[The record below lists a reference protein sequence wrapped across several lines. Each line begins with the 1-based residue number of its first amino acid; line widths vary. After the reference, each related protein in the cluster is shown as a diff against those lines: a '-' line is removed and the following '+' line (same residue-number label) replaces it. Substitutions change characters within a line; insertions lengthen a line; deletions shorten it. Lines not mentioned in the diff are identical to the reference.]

1 MRFNCGPTIT
11 ILLFLLSITGCATVN
26 TPAPAAAFVEAP
38 AIPPPRNAN
47 DDVVETLVTTAFQLG
62 TLPVPI
68 DVEEDGAIPPG
79 MTTTVPMTANRLV
92 ERAIND
98 LLQNSRG
105 VLRTWASRSHVYF
118 PMIEKTFAEEGVP
131 DELKY
136 LALQESSLNPTVR
149 SSAGAVGLWQFMAAT
164 AKSEG
169 LRIDSWVDERRDPE
183 KATRAAAKHLKAL
196 NESYQGSWHLSL
208 AGYNC
213 SYRCIM
219 RSVEKAGR
227 TIENPPT
234 FWEIYPHLPQQTR
247 EFVPRF
253 IAASL
258 IVSNPEQYGIHVDD
272 LGQELAYDIVKVQG
286 MLGLDDAAKYA
297 GTDLATIRNL
307 NPSLLKA
314 SLPDG
319 TDPYEL
325 KIPLGS
331 FDRFVSAFHAR
342 PPTGTKGAGE
352 YEVKNGDSLDRIA
365 RNYKIN
371 IEDLRRA
378 NNMSNNLIH
387 AKQKLLLPGLGSSR
401 ETRLASD
408 SREFVAYNEHN
419 FKPIKLGQEFQ
430 LVRQSGSTER
440 EPLMAVSLSQAD
452 PDEGA
457 LSLVPTIYK
466 VRPGDSLGSISRRF
480 GVSIASIQKGNNLKG
495 NALRPS
501 QELTIHAAAEASTS
515 VVAEAAAAEK
525 KKSYEVQLGDSL
537 SDIARRF
544 RVSVDNIKR
553 WNRLSDNRIFPGM
566 SLLVN

>member
-1 MRFNCGPTIT
+1 MRFNCGPTLT
-11 ILLFLLSITGCATVN
+11 ILLILLSITGCATV
-26 TPAPAAAFVEAP
+26 TT
-38 AIPPPRNAN
+38 PPPAVVFIEPPAEKPVRKTNE
-47 DDVVETLVTTAFQLG
+47 DVVETLVTSARQLG
-62 TLPVPI
+62 TMPVPI
-68 DVEEDGAIPPG
+68 DVEEDGEISPEL
-79 MTTTVPMTANRLV
+79 TTTVPMTANRLV

-105 VLRTWASRSHVYF
+105 VLRTWASRSHIYF

-136 LALQESSLNPTVR
+136 LALQESSLYPTVR
-149 SSAGAVGLWQFMAAT
+149 SPAGAVGMWQFMAAT

-169 LRIDSWVDERRDPE
+169 LRIDQWVDERRDPE

-213 SYRCIM
+213 SYRCII
-219 RSVEKAGR
+219 RSVEKSGR

-272 LGQELAYDIVKVQG
+272 LGQELSYDIVKVQG
-286 MLGLDDAAKYA
+286 MMSLDDAAKYA
-297 GTDLATIRNL
+297 GADLATIRNL
-307 NPSLLKA
+307 NPSLLKG

-319 TDPYEL
+319 SDPYEL
-325 KIPLGS
+325 KIPLGA
-331 FDRFVSAFHAR
+331 FDRFVNTFKANPS
-342 PPTGTKGAGE
+342 KGAKGTGE

-371 IEDLRRA
+371 IEELRRA
-378 NNMSNNLIH
+378 NGMSNNLIH
-387 AKQKLLLPGLGSSR
+387 PKQKLLLPGIGSSKDIH
-401 ETRLASD
+401 LVSD
-408 SREFVAYNEHN
+408 SREFVAYSDHD

-430 LVRQSGSTER
+430 LVRQSGSTDR
-440 EPLMAVSLSQAD
+440 EPLMAVSLSQAE

-480 GVSIASIQKGNNLKG
+480 GISIASIQKGNNLKG
-495 NALRPS
+495 NALRPG
-501 QELTIHAAAEASTS
+501 QELTIHTAAEASTS

-525 KKSYEVQLGDSL
+525 KKSYEVQQGDNL
-537 SDIARRF
+537 FDIARRF